1 MVKVKLSRKTGKNL
15 VEELK
20 TALPDV
26 ITDIR
31 SGDDSFSVFEI
42 ELLRMPTASEKTTAK
57 TILDKY
63 GNFKVEWL

>member
-1 MVKVKLSRKTGKNL
+1 MVKVKLSRKTGKDL

-31 SGDDSFSVFEI
+31 SGDDRFLTLEI
-42 ELLRMPTASEKTTAK
+42 ELARVPTASEKTTAK